1 MCTIECT
8 HYNVSRFDFDDH
20 LHCSATVDVMKMG
33 EAEHTLD
40 DTDSESQ
47 SKLYASEIE
56 DERMSL
62 IEGEG
67 GEVRRQLEKL
77 QIQAIYSMVEPMAI
91 EKDGSMYQRM
101 FLFLT

>member
-1 MCTIECT
+1 
-8 HYNVSRFDFDDH
+8 
-20 LHCSATVDVMKMG
+20 MG

>member
-1 MCTIECT
+1 
-8 HYNVSRFDFDDH
+8 
-20 LHCSATVDVMKMG
+20 MKMG

-62 IEGEG
+62 IEGED

>member
-1 MCTIECT
+1 
-8 HYNVSRFDFDDH
+8 
-20 LHCSATVDVMKMG
+20 MG

-62 IEGEG
+62 IEGED